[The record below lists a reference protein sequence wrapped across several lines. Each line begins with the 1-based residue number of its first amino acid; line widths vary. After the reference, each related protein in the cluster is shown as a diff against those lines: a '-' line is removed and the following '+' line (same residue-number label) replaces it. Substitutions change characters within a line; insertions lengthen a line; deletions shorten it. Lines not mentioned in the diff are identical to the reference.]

1 MKTVTMKTSLY
12 ITILMTVAFVSAE
25 AQSTINMLT
34 LPTLNNGDKVIE
46 MKLKATSTKNTGEI
60 SWQSLKHLNVRR
72 YELEK
77 SADGVNFSYVSAMPA
92 YTGKQKSYSIQ
103 DKYLFNDI
111 NYYRLKIVDN
121 KGNYSYSKMVSFD
134 RRNTANEIKVMPAI
148 AAEELYI
155 WLPANTQI
163 SKASITDVMGR
174 AVIEKAAVNNLTN
187 LASVSVIN
195 LAAGMYHINIITNT
209 GVTTNLKFSKK

>member
-1 MKTVTMKTSLY
+1 
-12 ITILMTVAFVSAE
+12 
-25 AQSTINMLT
+25 
-34 LPTLNNGDKVIE
+34 
-46 MKLKATSTKNTGEI
+46 
-60 SWQSLKHLNVRR
+60 
-72 YELEK
+72 
-77 SADGVNFSYVSAMPA
+77 MPA
-92 YTGKQKSYSIQ
+92 NTGKQKSYSIQ

-134 RRNTANEIKVMPAI
+134 RRNTVNEIKVMPAI

-174 AVIEKAAVNNLTN
+174 GIMENAAVNNLTN
-187 LASVSVIN
+187 LASVSLIN